1 MKTRNE
7 SEARRIMIGILTVI
21 ALAIIIAVLM
31 FLGILTVA
39 MLLFNPLIFVLIA
52 IVIVLAY
59 YMNKERRN

>member
-1 MKTRNE
+1 MKTHNE
-7 SEARRIMIGILTVI
+7 SEARRMMIGILTVI